1 MVLNS
6 LIERYLKM
14 TINLHKYLNQEVQI
28 ELRNG
33 EGYVGVVQEWRDSC
47 FTFRFKIGNAP
58 KYYNTLG
65 YYNNSYCVEPHDI
78 VSIKPF
84 TKTMKF
90 TGLAQKH
97 PNIDL
102 NKFRGKTVLIRLNK
116 EHMCLQAQFIG
127 KISDD
132 DSGFL
137 DISGFRFTNSGK
149 RANHKSTQWI
159 TEIYEEGAFVIETK
173 EIPYVDP
180 EVEKAKEA
188 VKNLS
193 EEQIA
198 ALLHSLKK

>member
-1 MVLNS
+1 MS
-6 LIERYLKM
+6 
-14 TINLHKYLNQEVQI
+14 INLHKYLNQEVQI

-33 EGYVGVVQEWRDSC
+33 EYYVGVVQERLSPYYN
-47 FTFRFKIGNAP
+47 FRFKVGDFS

-65 YYNNSYCVEPHDI
+65 YYNNSCCAEPHDI

-116 EHMCLQAQFIG
+116 EHMSLQAQFIG
-127 KISDD
+127 KVSDD

-137 DISGFRFTNSGK
+137 DISGFRFTNSGR
-149 RANHKSTQWI
+149 RANYTSTQWI
-159 TEIYEEGAFVIETK
+159 IEIYEEGAFIIETK
-173 EIPYVDP
+173 EIPDVDP

-198 ALLHSLKK
+198 QLLHSLKK

>member
-1 MVLNS
+1 MIIRLD
-6 LIERYLKM
+6 
-14 TINLHKYLNQEVQI
+14 KYLGQEVQI

-33 EGYVGVVQEWRDSC
+33 EGYIGLVREIRDSC
-47 FTFRFKIGNAP
+47 FSFRFIVGNAP
-58 KYYNTLG
+58 KTYNSLG
-65 YYNNSYCVEPHDI
+65 YYTNTDCAEPHDI

-102 NKFRGKTVLIRLNK
+102 TKFIGKTVLIRLN
-116 EHMCLQAQFIG
+116 EEYMNLPAQFIG
-127 KISDD
+127 EVSG
-132 DSGFL
+132 DSNCIAINGFY
-137 DISGFRFTNSGK
+137 FTTSGK
-149 RANHKSTQWI
+149 RYNHPTKQCI
-159 TEIYEEGAFVIETK
+159 TEIYDEDAFAIETK
-173 EIPYVDP
+173 EIPDVDP

-198 ALLHSLKK
+198 QLLHSLKK

>member
-1 MVLNS
+1 MS
-6 LIERYLKM
+6 
-14 TINLHKYLNQEVQI
+14 INLHKYLNQEVQI

-33 EGYVGVVQEWRDSC
+33 DGYIGLVREIRDSC
-47 FTFRFKIGNAP
+47 FSFRFIVGNAP
-58 KYYNTLG
+58 KTYNSLG
-65 YYNNSYCVEPHDI
+65 YYTNTDCAELHDI

-102 NKFRGKTVLIRLNK
+102 NKFNGKTVLIRMNK
-116 EHMCLQAQFIG
+116 EHMGLPAQYIG
-127 KISDD
+127 NVSDY
-132 DSGFL
+132 DSESL
-137 DISGFRFTNSGK
+137 VISGFRFTNSGK
-149 RANHKSTQWI
+149 RANYPTTQWI

-173 EIPYVDP
+173 EIPDVDP
-180 EVEKAKEA
+180 EVEKAKKA

-198 ALLHSLKK
+198 QLLHSLKK

>member
-1 MVLNS
+1 MSIRLD
-6 LIERYLKM
+6 
-14 TINLHKYLNQEVQI
+14 KYLGQEVQI

-33 EGYVGVVQEWRDSC
+33 EGYIGLVREIQDSGSS
-47 FTFRFKIGNAP
+47 FRFKIGNAP
-58 KYYNTLG
+58 KTYNSLG
-65 YYNNSYCVEPHDI
+65 YYTNTDCAEPHDI

-102 NKFRGKTVLIRLNK
+102 TKFIGKTVLIRLNE
-116 EHMCLQAQFIG
+116 EHMVLPAQFIG
-127 KISDD
+127 KVSEYSNSIAINGFFSTT
-132 DSGFL
+132 SGEL
-137 DISGFRFTNSGK
+137 YDYQTKI
-149 RANHKSTQWI
+149 WI
-159 TEIYEEGAFVIETK
+159 TEIYDENAFSVETK
-173 EIPYVDP
+173 EILDVDP

-198 ALLHSLKK
+198 QLLHSLKK

>member
-1 MVLNS
+1 MITTEEELMIID
-6 LIERYLKM
+6 LE
-14 TINLHKYLNQEVQI
+14 KYLGQEVQI

-33 EGYVGVVQEWRDSC
+33 EGYIGLVREIRDSC
-47 FTFRFKIGNAP
+47 FSFRFIVGNAP
-58 KYYNTLG
+58 KTYNSLG
-65 YYNNSYCVEPHDI
+65 YYTNNACVEPHDI

-102 NKFRGKTVLIRLNK
+102 NNFIGKTVLIRLNK
-116 EHMCLQAQFIG
+116 EYMSLSAQFIG
-127 KISDD
+127 KVSKEFDYITIN
-132 DSGFL
+132 GF
-137 DISGFRFTNSGK
+137 SFTTSGK
-149 RANHKSTQWI
+149 RYSHPTKQWI
-159 TEIYEEGAFVIETK
+159 TEIYDEDAFSIETK
-173 EIPYVDP
+173 EIPDVDP

-198 ALLHSLKK
+198 QLLHSLKK